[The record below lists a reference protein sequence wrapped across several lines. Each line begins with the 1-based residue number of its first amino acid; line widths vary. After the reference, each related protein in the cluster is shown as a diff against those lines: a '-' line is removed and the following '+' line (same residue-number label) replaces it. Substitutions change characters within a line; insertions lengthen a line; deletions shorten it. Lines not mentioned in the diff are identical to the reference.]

1 MQSDGFVDIDTKTPS
16 GARGYDYILGGTDNY
31 AIDRLM
37 VDQVEAML
45 PGTKAST
52 RNNRRFL
59 ERAVRYLVN
68 DCGIRQFIDNG
79 SGLPTQQNVHHIAQ
93 GVDPDARV
101 VYVDIDPVVI
111 RHQKVAA
118 LAENANTAFILADAR
133 DVDAIV
139 DHADTQRLIDFSQ
152 PVALLYL
159 AFLHF
164 IPDQDDPYGMVR
176 RLLDR
181 LVPGSYLVISHGTAD
196 EDEVGHAVTEFIG
209 ENSKG
214 NFGRIRTRREV
225 GQFFDGLE
233 LVEPGL
239 VKVTDWRPDGRDEAE
254 SPRFFGFG
262 GVGRKPLT
270 PLYGR

>member
-1 MQSDGFVDIDTKTPS
+1 MQPDGFVDIDTKTPS

-31 AIDRLM
+31 AIDRFM

-45 PGTKAST
+45 PGTKAGT

-59 ERAVRYLVN
+59 ERAVRYLAQ
-68 DCGIRQFIDNG
+68 DSGIRQFIDIG

-101 VYVDIDPVVI
+101 VYVDNDPVVI

-133 DVDAIV
+133 DVDGIL
-139 DHADTQRLIDFSQ
+139 DHADTRRLIDFTQ

-164 IPDQDDPYGMVR
+164 IPDRDDPYGMVR

-181 LVPGSYLVISHGTAD
+181 LVPGSYLVISHATAD
-196 EDEVGHAVTEFIG
+196 EDGVQQAVTEFIG

-214 NFGRIRTRREV
+214 NFGRVRSRSEV
-225 GQFFDGLE
+225 ARFFEGLE
-233 LVEPGL
+233 PVEPGL
-239 VKVTDWRPDGRDEAE
+239 VKITDWHPDGRDEDE
-254 SPRFFGFG
+254 SPRWFGFG
-262 GVGRKPLT
+262 GVARKPASRA
-270 PLYGR
+270 G

>member
-1 MQSDGFVDIDTKTPS
+1 MPSDGYVDIDTKTPS

-45 PGTKAST
+45 PGTKAAT

-59 ERAVRYLVN
+59 ERAVRYLAT

-93 GVDPDARV
+93 GVAPDSRV
-101 VYVDIDPVVI
+101 VYVDNDPVVI

-139 DHADTQRLIDFSQ
+139 NHADTRRLIDFGQ
-152 PVALLYL
+152 PAALLYL

-176 RLLDR
+176 RLMDR
-181 LVPGSYLVISHGTAD
+181 LVPGSYLIISHATAD
-196 EDEVGHAVTEFIG
+196 EDAVRQAVTGFIG

-214 NFGRIRTRREV
+214 NFGRVRTREEV
-225 GQFFDGLE
+225 AQFFEGLE
-233 LVEPGL
+233 VVEPGL
-239 VKVTDWRPDGRDEAE
+239 VKITDWRPDGRDEEE

-262 GVGRKPLT
+262 GIARKPAANIS
-270 PLYGR
+270 

>member
-31 AIDRLM
+31 AIDRVM

-59 ERAVRYLVN
+59 ERAVRYLVT
-68 DCGIRQFIDNG
+68 DGGIRQFIDNG

-133 DVDAIV
+133 NVDAIA
-139 DHADTQRLIDFSQ
+139 DHADTQRLIDFNQ

-209 ENSKG
+209 ENSRG

-225 GQFFDGLE
+225 GRFFDGLE

-239 VKVTDWRPDGRDEAE
+239 VKITDWRPDGRDEAE

-262 GVGRKPLT
+262 GVARKPLT

>member
-1 MQSDGFVDIDTKTPS
+1 MQSDDFIDIDTKTPS

-45 PGTKAST
+45 PGTKAAT

-59 ERAVRYLVN
+59 ERAVRYLAEEA
-68 DCGIRQFIDNG
+68 GIRQFIDIG

-93 GVDPDARV
+93 NVDPDARV
-101 VYVDIDPVVI
+101 VYVDNDPVVI

-133 DVDAIV
+133 RVDAIL
-139 DHADTQRLIDFSQ
+139 DHADTRRLIDFGR
-152 PVALLYL
+152 PAAVLYL

-164 IPDQDDPYGMVR
+164 IPDQDDPWGMVG
-176 RLLDR
+176 RLMDR
-181 LVPGSYLVISHGTAD
+181 LAPGSYLVISHATAD
-196 EDEVGHAVTEFIG
+196 DEEVRDTVTEFIG

-214 NFGRIRTRREV
+214 NFGRVRTRQEV
-225 GQFFDGLE
+225 ARFFEGLE
-233 LVEPGL
+233 LAEPGL
-239 VKVTDWRPDGRDEAE
+239 VKITDWRPDGRDEEE
-254 SPRFFGFG
+254 SPRWFGFG
-262 GVGRKPLT
+262 GVARKPA
-270 PLYGR
+270 

>member
-1 MQSDGFVDIDTKTPS
+1 MQPDGFVDIDTKTPS

-31 AIDRLM
+31 AIDRFM

-45 PGTKAST
+45 PGTKAGT

-59 ERAVRYLVN
+59 ERVVRYLVT
-68 DCGIRQFIDNG
+68 DCGIRQFIDSG

-93 GVDPDARV
+93 AVAPDARV
-101 VYVDIDPVVI
+101 VYVDNDPVVI

-118 LAENANTAFILADAR
+118 LAENDNTAFILADAR
-133 DVDAIV
+133 NVDAIV
-139 DHADTQRLIDFSQ
+139 NHPDTRRLIDFSQ

-181 LVPGSYLVISHGTAD
+181 LVPGSYLVISHATAD
-196 EDEVGHAVTEFIG
+196 EDEVQRAVTEFIG

-214 NFGRIRTRREV
+214 NFGRIRTRPEV

-239 VKVTDWRPDGRDEAE
+239 VKITDWRPDGRDEAE

-262 GVGRKPLT
+262 GVGRKPA
-270 PLYGR
+270 

>member
-45 PGTKAST
+45 PGTKAGT

-59 ERAVRYLVN
+59 ERVVRYLVT

-93 GVDPDARV
+93 DVDPDARV
-101 VYVDIDPVVI
+101 VYVDVDPVVI

-118 LAENANTAFILADAR
+118 LAENANTTFILADVR
-133 DVDAIV
+133 NVDAIV
-139 DHADTQRLIDFSQ
+139 NHADTRRLIDFSQ

-181 LVPGSYLVISHGTAD
+181 LVPGSYLVISHATAD
-196 EDEVGHAVTEFIG
+196 EDEVQRAVTEFIG

-214 NFGRIRTRREV
+214 NFGRIRTRPEV

-233 LVEPGL
+233 LAEPGL
-239 VKVTDWRPDGRDEAE
+239 VKITDWRPDGRDEAE

-262 GVGRKPLT
+262 GVGRKPA
-270 PLYGR
+270 

>member
-1 MQSDGFVDIDTKTPS
+1 MPSDGYVDIDTKTPS

-31 AIDRLM
+31 AIDRIM

-45 PGTKAST
+45 PGTKAAT

-59 ERAVRYLVN
+59 ERAVRYLVQ

-93 GVDPDARV
+93 GVAPDARV
-101 VYVDIDPVVI
+101 VYVDNDPVVI
-111 RHQKVAA
+111 RHQRVAA

-139 DHADTQRLIDFSQ
+139 DHADTRRLIDFGQ
-152 PVALLYL
+152 PAALLYL

-164 IPDQDDPYGMVR
+164 IPDQDDPYGMVG
-176 RLLDR
+176 RLMDR
-181 LVPGSYLVISHGTAD
+181 LVPGSYLVISHATAD
-196 EDEVGHAVTEFIG
+196 EDEVRRAVTGFIG

-214 NFGRIRTRREV
+214 NFGRVRTRQEV
-225 GQFFDGLE
+225 AAFFEGLE
-233 LVEPGL
+233 VVEPGL
-239 VKVTDWRPDGRDEAE
+239 VKITDWRPDGRDEEE
-254 SPRFFGFG
+254 SQRFFGFG
-262 GVGRKPLT
+262 GVARKPAAAIS
-270 PLYGR
+270 